1 MAGGW
6 KRRRAQRYR
15 SYDETRSALTTI
27 PASSPPATKR
37 TMPNDKPIAPTID
50 ARDEAPPASPKR
62 SRGGPKG
69 LRITDVAAVAGVSPI
84 TVSRV
89 FNNPESVAPE
99 TLERVRQVVQKLGY
113 VPNRL
118 AGGL

>member
-1 MAGGW
+1 
-6 KRRRAQRYR
+6 
-15 SYDETRSALTTI
+15 
-27 PASSPPATKR
+27 
-37 TMPNDKPIAPTID
+37 MPNDKPTAYPID
-50 ARDEAPPASPKR
+50 AQDEASSVPVKR

-99 TLERVRQVVQKLGY
+99 TLGRVRQVVQNLGY